1 MSSRVLIGIGVAAWA
16 VLVLAAVLPALFPQG
31 STAQT
36 TPLSTAEPRHA
47 EGYVG
52 QETCASCHREITDS
66 YERVAMSRSFSRPT
80 PANTIEDYEK
90 NNNFFHEKSGFYY
103 TMLERDG
110 RFFQRRSLK
119 NKKGEPVHIH
129 EEEITYILGSGDH
142 ARSYFHHHPSGVITK
157 LPVTW
162 YTQEQRW
169 GMSPGYDVPDHLDF
183 TRPIPQGCF
192 FCHTSYPRL
201 IPQRSEDEVYFP
213 NALPSGIGCER
224 CHGPGSE
231 HVRLTLEGAPAEELK
246 KAIYHPGLDSK
257 QAQRD
262 LCYQCHLETNVYSVA
277 TRVIVPGRETFSYRP
292 GETFSDYAIRFKLR
306 GLDDKSKQFDMVKQ
320 HGDLMEESKCF
331 QASGGAMTCSTCHD
345 PHVKVAHEAS
355 VDFYRGR
362 CLSCHVSSALNTT
375 HKPAEIEGDCAHCH
389 MPSGD
394 PTGDSPDISFEEL
407 RRGNQRTRHI
417 VFTNHRIGI
426 HSKGEVPADLGQK
439 TLYELEPS
447 TASLS
452 ETDNLFFMGAA
463 FLDATPAELTERPKQ
478 LETGMRLLEQ
488 YVERTGGRY
497 RIEAFALLG
506 KGYEVSGKIDQAVS
520 AYERSLEGRPGQLLP
535 LSNLALIYANRGDHE
550 RGNSYFSRVLERFP
564 ENVPALHGLGVLAAG
579 AGKKQEAIGYFE
591 RATELF
597 PLAVFS
603 HYHLAQMYLRDQEW
617 DKAFTA
623 INRTLAVSPRFA
635 PAYLDLGNL
644 YAVQNRLPQA
654 EEAFERLLKLDPNN
668 ETAYNAVSIVAA
680 RQGAFERAIEVL
692 EEAVEKGVAA
702 EATFLNLGRVL
713 AQSGRLEKSIE
724 SLHQALSLNPQGE
737 ETLMTLAMV
746 YSLKDERALARQYL
760 QQLLKL
766 NPDHAEGRL
775 LLEKLGNW

>member
-1 MSSRVLIGIGVAAWA
+1 MSNKILIGTGVAGWAILVFPA
-16 VLVLAAVLPALFPQG
+16 VLLALFPQG

-36 TPLSTAEPRHA
+36 TPLSRAEPRHA

-52 QETCASCHREITDS
+52 QQTCASCHGEITDS
-66 YERVAMSRSFSRPT
+66 YGSVAMARSFSRPA
-80 PANTIEDYEK
+80 PANTIEDYGK
-90 NNNFFHEKSGFYY
+90 NNSFFHEKSGFYF

-119 NKKGEPVHIH
+119 NKMGEPVHVH

-142 ARSYFHHHPSGVITK
+142 ARSYFHHHPNGVITK

-169 GMSPGYDVPDHLDF
+169 GMSPGYDVADHLDF

-201 IPQRSEDEVYFP
+201 TPQRSEDEVYFP
-213 NALPSGIGCER
+213 NPLPAGIGCER

-231 HVRLTLEGAPAEELK
+231 HVRLVLEKAPEEEVK

-277 TRVIVPGRETFSYRP
+277 TRVIVPGRDTFSYRP
-292 GETFSDYAIRFKLR
+292 GENFSDYAIRFKLR

-331 QASGGAMTCSTCHD
+331 QASGGAMTCTTCHD
-345 PHVKVAHEAS
+345 PHVKVSHEESA
-355 VDFYRGR
+355 DYYRAR
-362 CLSCHVSSALNTT
+362 CLSCHVSGELAGT
-375 HKPAEIEGDCAHCH
+375 HKPVHIEGDCAHCH

-394 PTGDSPDISFEEL
+394 PAGDSPDISFEEL

-426 HSKGEVPADLGQK
+426 HSRGEVPADLGQN

-447 TASLS
+447 HSSLS
-452 ETDNLFFMGAA
+452 ETENLFFMGAA
-463 FLDATPAELTERPKQ
+463 FLDATPTELSERPKQ
-478 LETGMRLLEQ
+478 LETGMGLLEQ
-488 YVERTGGRY
+488 YLGRAGGGY

-506 KGYEVSGKIDQAVS
+506 KGYEVSGKIDRAVA
-520 AYERSLEGRPGQLLP
+520 AYERSLAGRPGQLLP

-550 RGNSYFSRVLERFP
+550 RGKSYFSRVLERFP
-564 ENVPALHGLGVLAAG
+564 DYVPALHGLGVLAAG
-579 AGKKQEAIGYFE
+579 NGEKQEAIRYFE

-597 PLAVFS
+597 PIAVFS

-617 DKAFTA
+617 DKAFAA
-623 INRTLAVSPRFA
+623 IERTLAVSPRFA
-635 PAYLDLGNL
+635 PAHLDLGNL
-644 YAVQNRLPQA
+644 YAMQNRLSQA
-654 EEAFERLLKLDPNN
+654 EEAFGRLLNLDPNN

-692 EEAVEKGVAA
+692 EEAVAKGVAA
-702 EATFLNLGRVL
+702 EATFLNLGRVR
-713 AQSGRLEKSIE
+713 AQAGDLEKSIE
-724 SLHQALSLNPQGE
+724 SLRQALSLNPQAE
-737 ETLMTLAMV
+737 ATLLTLAMV
-746 YSLKDERALARQYL
+746 HSLKGERASARQFL

-766 NPDHAEGRL
+766 NPDHKEARL
-775 LLEKLGNW
+775 LLERLGN